1 MVEVITMFD
10 EYDEKEDVEVIDE
23 QEADDSILDEL
34 PDEPENVSSD
44 FVDLDELT
52 DKNQNDIDSEG
63 LEKLYQDAIESNDA
77 KNAEKYDALLEISSL
92 RDDLELTKGDS
103 DYVQAGG
110 LYKDLIGKYNGYE
123 IHHIPAKSVQ
133 DANARYLPAIALT
146 AQDHSCTDSY
156 RYKSNKTYDSFLP
169 DSKEG
174 HTYKD
179 DAKDMISQGRYLDLV
194 RDELYNIKDNFGD
207 RYDGGIEEYLNC
219 LYQQISENGVPK

>member
-1 MVEVITMFD
+1 MFD
-10 EYDEKEDVEVIDE
+10 EYDDNEAVEVIE
-23 QEADDSILDEL
+23 KQEADDSILDEL
-34 PDEPENVSSD
+34 PDESESVSSD
-44 FVDLDELT
+44 YVDLDELDDT
-52 DKNQNDIDSEG
+52 KHNDIDSEG
-63 LEKLYQDAIESNDA
+63 LEKLYQDAIESNDT

-92 RDDLELTKGDS
+92 RNDLELTKGDS

-110 LYKDLIGKYNGYE
+110 LYKDLIGKYKGYE

-146 AQDHSCTDSY
+146 ANDHSYTDSY

-174 HTYKD
+174 HTYKE

-194 RDELYNIKDNFGD
+194 RDELYNIKDNFGN
-207 RYDGGIEEYLNC
+207 RYDGGISQYLDS
-219 LYQQISENGVPK
+219 LFEQVSKNGIPK